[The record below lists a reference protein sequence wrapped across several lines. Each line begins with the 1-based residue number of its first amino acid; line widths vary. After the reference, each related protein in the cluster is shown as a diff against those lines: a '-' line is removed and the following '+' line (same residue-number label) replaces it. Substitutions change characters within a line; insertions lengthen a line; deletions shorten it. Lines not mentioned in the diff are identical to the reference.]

1 MSDTKPK
8 TPAQLRRKIEML
20 EAQVAELKDQM
31 SKAHAGWGNICS
43 DKIIAQMR
51 CEQAMRILSGADE

>member
-1 MSDTKPK
+1 
-8 TPAQLRRKIEML
+8 ML

-51 CEQAMRILSGADE
+51 CEQAMWILSGADE